1 MAEAIWSDSCR
12 WSVCTIKF
20 KITTCAIKL
29 LPQIYYVLRHNKQIN
44 TRCSICPDINVSR
57 GWNILFPA
65 HWYTFPSEHQGKGRH
80 QERSPAL
87 SVASL
92 GVVGRT
98 SQPSMG
104 TLHAPQHGDIARTP
118 ARGPRASKPTVLL
131 RAPCLQEL
139 SAQQNLFIIRHKESQ
154 LWRAN

>member
-1 MAEAIWSDSCR
+1 MAEVIWSDSCR

-20 KITTCAIKL
+20 KITTCSIKL
-29 LPQIYYVLRHNKQIN
+29 LPQIYYILRHNKQIN

-65 HWYTFPSEHQGKGRH
+65 HWYTFTSEHQGRH
-80 QERSPAL
+80 QECSPAWC
-87 SVASL
+87 SASL

-104 TLHAPQHGDIARTP
+104 TLHPPQHGDIARTP
-118 ARGPRASKPTVLL
+118 ARGLGAFRPAVLL
-131 RAPCLQEL
+131 RMLCLQEL

-154 LWRAN
+154 LWKAN